1 METVNSLT
9 ATSYVLLSLLLGY
22 SLMSTNLLRRGEEN
36 VIFKYVMYVGM
47 PALAFTSIS
56 KVQLDMGFLRAS
68 LSYALSMASLSLSI
82 FLLSKL
88 LRWEREKTY
97 LLILIANFGNTG
109 FFGVPFVSLA
119 FGQGRPLQLSI
130 FLWVLTFLFASFI
143 GIPMLESLKRG
154 SSAIKALRNPL
165 LISVVLGLAASTLD
179 LSFPQPISLFL
190 DSLAA
195 TASPLALIS
204 IGASIPSFNS
214 IMKSK
219 ISLFLLKTF
228 ISPAFSMIIGSIL
241 RLEVIELNV
250 LVIMSA
256 MPVAIFLGVFSNE
269 YEFYKEEVV
278 AQIAL
283 TSISAPLY
291 LNLWLYLLSAL

>member
-109 FFGVPFVSLA
+109 FFGIPFVSLA

>member
-56 KVQLDMGFLRAS
+56 KVQLDTGFLRAS

-214 IMKSK
+214 IRKSK
-219 ISLFLLKTF
+219 MSLFLLKTF

>member
-1 METVNSLT
+1 METVNSLD
-9 ATSYVLLSLLLGY
+9 ATLYVLLSLLLGY
-22 SLMSTNLLRRGEEN
+22 SLIHTNLLRRGEEN

-47 PALAFTSIS
+47 PALAFTSLS

-68 LSYALSMASLSLSI
+68 LSYALSMALISLSI
-82 FLLSKL
+82 FLLSKVL
-88 LRWEREKTY
+88 GWGRERAY

-109 FFGVPFVSLA
+109 FFGIPFVSLA
-119 FGQGRPLQLSI
+119 FGQGKPLQLSI
-130 FLWVLTFLFASFI
+130 FLWVLTFLFASFVC
-143 GIPMLESLKRG
+143 IPMLESLRGG
-154 SSAIKALRNPL
+154 SSAIRALRNPL
-165 LISVVLGLAASTLD
+165 LISVALGLSASILR
-179 LSFPQPISLFL
+179 LSLPQPISLFL
-190 DSLAA
+190 DSLAS

-204 IGASIPSFNS
+204 IGASIPGLSS
-214 IMKSK
+214 IRKSK

-228 ISPAFSMIIGSIL
+228 ISPALSMIIGLIL
-241 RLEVIELNV
+241 RLEIIELSV

-283 TSISAPLY
+283 TSISAPIY

>member
-1 METVNSLT
+1 VETVNSLT

>member
-1 METVNSLT
+1 VETVNPLT

-56 KVQLDMGFLRAS
+56 KVQLDTGFLRAS

-214 IMKSK
+214 IRKSK
-219 ISLFLLKTF
+219 MSLFLLKTF